1 MYRRLLLASDG
12 TRESLV
18 ALREGALIAQSF
30 GAAAHLLIIDPDT
43 TMERMAEGYYTLP
56 MPAHGQALLDLGLAR
71 LKQLGVSA
79 TGELL
84 RGEPTPLIVDCVQRL
99 NIDLVVLGH
108 RRKSFL
114 NRWWSGG
121 SGGYIV
127 DGISCSLLVARAIIT
142 DEEFERRL
150 AGHRPA

>member
-1 MYRRLLLASDG
+1 MYKRILLASDG

-30 GAAAHLLIIDPDT
+30 GASAHLLIIDTET
-43 TMERMAEGYYTLP
+43 TMGLMAEGYDGLQLP
-56 MPAHGQALLDLGLAR
+56 AQGKALFDLGLAR

-84 RGEPTPLIVDCVQRL
+84 RGDATPLIVDCVRRL
-99 NIDLVVLGH
+99 KIDLVVLGH
-108 RRKSFL
+108 RRQSFL

-127 DGISCSLLVARAIIT
+127 DGISCSLLVARATIT

-150 AGHRPA
+150 AGLAP